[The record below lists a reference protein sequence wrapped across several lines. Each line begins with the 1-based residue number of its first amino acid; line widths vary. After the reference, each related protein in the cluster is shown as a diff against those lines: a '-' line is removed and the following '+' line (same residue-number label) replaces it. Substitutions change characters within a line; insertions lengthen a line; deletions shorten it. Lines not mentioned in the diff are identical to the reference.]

1 MDAITRAVCGKAGR
15 MIKKPVSFA
24 VGIFCGLCFVIN
36 IVNGRDIFTLSVC
49 AIATAV
55 NITIGLVG

>member
-1 MDAITRAVCGKAGR
+1 MR
-15 MIKKPVSFA
+15 IKKPVNFA

-36 IVNGRDIFTLSVC
+36 IVNGRDIFVLLIA

-55 NITIGLVG
+55 NIAIGLSE